1 MMTAP
6 TPRATKRADA
16 VRNVERILDAAIA
29 CLTERPTASMADI
42 AKRAGLGRVTLYG
55 HFASRAELLEA
66 VVVRVLEQGERALGA
81 VDLSGNPRDA
91 LSRLI
96 ESSWLLTSQA
106 ASIIAAAEERAR
118 VTVEDADRQAQDIVT
133 SAHNEAEAI
142 VGNAQTHATNAV
154 AQAEDQADRAL
165 ADAQAEADRLVSEGN
180 TSYERS
186 VNEGI
191 AEQARL
197 VDESEVVRRADEEAH
212 RIVDSAHAESDR
224 LRNEADTF
232 VDGKLG
238 EFEES
243 LTGILRT
250 VTSDRAALRRG
261 AGVGQPAGST
271 GVAGAGYQPRERVER
286 RPRTRRPRTENYED

>member
-1 MMTAP
+1 MYRVFESLDELVQTVEQAYGVPMTSNCMV
-6 TPRATKRADA
+6 PRNEMLALLDDL
-16 VRNVERILDAAIA
+16 RNALPIDLDNAQ
-29 CLTERPTASMADI
+29 D
-42 AKRAGLGRVTLYG
+42 
-55 HFASRAELLEA
+55 
-66 VVVRVLEQGERALGA
+66 VLDQQDE
-81 VDLSGNPRDA
+81 
-91 LSRLI
+91 
-96 ESSWLLTSQA
+96 
-106 ASIIAAAEERAR
+106 IIAAAEERAR

-133 SAHNEAEAI
+133 DAHNEAEAI

-154 AQAEDQADRAL
+154 AQAEDQADRTL
-165 ADAQAEADRLVSEGN
+165 ANAQAEADRLVSEGN
-180 TSYERS
+180 ASYEHS
-186 VNEGI
+186 VNEGV

-261 AGVGQPAGST
+261 AGVGQPT
-271 GVAGAGYQPRERVER
+271 GVTGAGYQPRERVER

>member
-1 MMTAP
+1 MYRVFESLDELVQTVEQAYGVPMTSNCMV
-6 TPRATKRADA
+6 PRNEMLALLDDL
-16 VRNVERILDAAIA
+16 RNALPIDLDNAQ
-29 CLTERPTASMADI
+29 D
-42 AKRAGLGRVTLYG
+42 
-55 HFASRAELLEA
+55 
-66 VVVRVLEQGERALGA
+66 VLDQQDE
-81 VDLSGNPRDA
+81 
-91 LSRLI
+91 
-96 ESSWLLTSQA
+96 
-106 ASIIAAAEERAR
+106 IIAAAEERAR

-133 SAHNEAEAI
+133 DAHNEAEAI

-154 AQAEDQADRAL
+154 AQAEDQADRTL
-165 ADAQAEADRLVSEGN
+165 ANAQAEAVRLVSEGN
-180 TSYERS
+180 ASYERS
-186 VNEGI
+186 VNEGV

-261 AGVGQPAGST
+261 AGVGQPTGTT
-271 GVAGAGYQPRERVER
+271 GVTGAGYQPRERVER